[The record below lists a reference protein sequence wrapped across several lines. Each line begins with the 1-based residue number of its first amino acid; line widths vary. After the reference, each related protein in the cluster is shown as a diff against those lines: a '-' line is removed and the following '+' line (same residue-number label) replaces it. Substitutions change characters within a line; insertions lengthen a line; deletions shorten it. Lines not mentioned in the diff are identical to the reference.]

1 MADRVMVYDGD
12 IGEIYSDSRHEEEFG
27 FSNCDI
33 DDKVLKADAY
43 IVIAKNNWEIL
54 GEDEDGDIRVRTA
67 AWADSVEFQENMNRA
82 RDFWQYET
90 GGGQVRQ

>member
-12 IGEIYSDSRHEEEFG
+12 IGEIYSDSNHPDHG

-33 DDKVLKADAY
+33 DDKVLRADAY

-82 RDFWQYET
+82 GEFWQYET

>member
-12 IGEIYSDSRHEEEFG
+12 IGEIYSDSNHPKHG

-43 IVIAKNNWEIL
+43 IVIAKNGWEIL
-54 GEDEDGDIRVRTA
+54 GEDEDGDIRVRTSDPSKM
-67 AWADSVEFQENMNRA
+67 WWVNESR
-82 RDFWQYET
+82 
-90 GGGQVRQ
+90 